1 VSKAK
6 LNPLPGLV
14 RDFFAQHL
22 MAERH
27 LSPCTISSYAD
38 TLRLLINYLEDQ
50 THRCAC
56 EQRLEDWDAPRI
68 LGFLEHLEKERQCCA
83 RTRNARLAAM
93 HSFMKYVCR
102 RSPESM
108 ALAQRVLAIPSKRH
122 TQPLVGYLTS
132 QEVQAILDVPS
143 ASTDSGQRDRLFF
156 QLLYNT
162 GARVSELLALNREDF
177 DRAAQS
183 VTLHGKGR
191 KERSVPLW
199 SKTAHHVRQWLE
211 QLPQSP
217 STPVF
222 SNRFGDRL
230 SRSGVE
236 KRLRQ
241 VARQASAICPSLRT
255 RRVFP
260 HLFRHTTAMHL
271 LQAGVDMTSIAL
283 CLGHASLLTTHKYI
297 EADLEMK
304 RKTLNRLKQPNA
316 KASIY
321 QPKDG
326 LLAFLESLKLCGH
339 STQENPDSTGSLK
352 AMSA

>member
-22 MAERH
+22 IAERH
-27 LSPCTISSYAD
+27 LSSCTISSYAD
-38 TLRLLINYLEDQ
+38 SFRLLINYLEDQ

-68 LGFLEHLEKERQCCA
+68 LGFLKHLEKERQCCA

-93 HSFMKYVCR
+93 HSFMKYLCR

-143 ASTDSGQRDRLFF
+143 ASTHSGQRDRLLF

-191 KERSVPLW
+191 KYGKVVVMQRCSSRALRLQGPSAYELSITTGRQGTEDHRRSAEIDSSRPEVSGLSPKPA
-199 SKTAHHVRQWLE
+199 SS
-211 QLPQSP
+211 SP
-217 STPVF
+217 SWLQ
-222 SNRFGDRL
+222 RRDAWFGG
-230 SRSGVE
+230 SRGRDKE
-236 KRLRQ
+236 Q
-241 VARQASAICPSLRT
+241 
-255 RRVFP
+255 
-260 HLFRHTTAMHL
+260 
-271 LQAGVDMTSIAL
+271 
-283 CLGHASLLTTHKYI
+283 SLLW
-297 EADLEMK
+297 
-304 RKTLNRLKQPNA
+304 
-316 KASIY
+316 
-321 QPKDG
+321 
-326 LLAFLESLKLCGH
+326 GH
-339 STQENPDSTGSLK
+339 
-352 AMSA
+352 